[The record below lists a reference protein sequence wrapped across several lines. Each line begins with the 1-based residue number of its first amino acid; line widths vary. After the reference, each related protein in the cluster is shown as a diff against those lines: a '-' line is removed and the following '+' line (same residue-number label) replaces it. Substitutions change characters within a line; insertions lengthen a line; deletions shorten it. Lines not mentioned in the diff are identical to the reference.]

1 MVARGAIATRD
12 IAHTIRIVDARKMV
26 KLQYEAT
33 IKLSLLA
40 TFVTFATFSSS
51 VRNRIN
57 KIKHTL
63 S

>member
-12 IAHTIRIVDARKMV
+12 IAHTVRIVDARKMV
-26 KLQYEAT
+26 KSQYEVT
-33 IKLSLLA
+33 INLSLLA
-40 TFVTFATFSSS
+40 TFVTFATFLSQ
-51 VRNRIN
+51 VRSRIN